1 MQYVPMEFHI
11 ITLHFQITSHTKSC
25 TYVESL
31 YIHNYK
37 SIDTSI
43 GGKQATLT
51 LCHLVAGLQTTH

>member
-31 YIHNYK
+31 YIPTTK
-37 SIDTSI
+37 VSTKVS
-43 GGKQATLT
+43 GGNRLHSLSAT
-51 LCHLVAGLQTTH
+51 